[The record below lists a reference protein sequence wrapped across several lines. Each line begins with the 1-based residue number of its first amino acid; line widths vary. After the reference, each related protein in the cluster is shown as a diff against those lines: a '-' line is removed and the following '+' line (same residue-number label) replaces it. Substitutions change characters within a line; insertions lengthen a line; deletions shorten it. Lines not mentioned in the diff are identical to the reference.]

1 MKTEAAKSWTALRL
15 PAPDRANPRPS
26 PLVGLFLLMAEP
38 LAGPGFGR
46 LAGFGGCPLPL
57 NTS

>member
-1 MKTEAAKSWTALRL
+1 VKTDAAKSWPALWL
-15 PAPDRANPRPS
+15 PVPDRANLLPS